1 MALLRASIDDGTC
14 VPQFGQKADS
24 ICNSAL
30 EKFAAEAPL
39 PDDDKG
45 KEAVYDKKVR
55 GYIFSLHGNN
65 VSSLD

>member
-1 MALLRASIDDGTC
+1 MDESSKEVALLRASIDDGTC

-30 EKFAAEAPL
+30 EKFAVEAPL

-45 KEAVYDKKVR
+45 KEAVYDKKV
-55 GYIFSLHGNN
+55 GM
-65 VSSLD
+65 D